1 MGMISNEPGPG
12 QMYAIAARKHQSTL
26 CRLEPGIKVG
36 ICWCPAQ
43 DNEIA
48 DGWAKHAADEPG
60 EHGMEWLNYSD
71 RHGRRCMSLP
81 RSVAHLKRQISYDRI
96 NRKYR
101 PSEQETAPRPG
112 SGLTRKRLSARLRH
126 ATPSPEN
133 RPAPGG
139 ASNTKQTREHLS
151 KSARHGRISRRP
163 YGQRSERPPSA
174 AKMP

>member
-1 MGMISNEPGPG
+1 MNPPLKKKTLNSDDAQAAVMGMISNEPGPG

-81 RSVAHLKRQISYDRI
+81 RSVAHLKRQIS
-96 NRKYR
+96 
-101 PSEQETAPRPG
+101 E
-112 SGLTRKRLSARLRH
+112 
-126 ATPSPEN
+126 
-133 RPAPGG
+133 
-139 ASNTKQTREHLS
+139 
-151 KSARHGRISRRP
+151 
-163 YGQRSERPPSA
+163 
-174 AKMP
+174 AKWTEAKK